1 MYPLIAKHALMV
13 SHQGLQLPLYLEVK
27 SDLLVMSKISQVKSL
42 KSWGGGEQSYIR
54 ILSVASKCE
63 HEKKT
68 GSNKCQ
74 TWCVLPPNIWSLTAV
89 KANCRAKCKLFVCF
103 WSAHFAHI
111 LFFLT
116 FRHISRSETCTLAS
130 RNHSWRP
137 KILAKN
143 ILLSKNKSSW
153 QPPPT
158 PNFECLAAKHWYLH
172 PITTRLGATDS
183 KRPCKLE

>member
-1 MYPLIAKHALMV
+1 MYPLIIAKHALMV

-42 KSWGGGEQSYIR
+42 KSWGGGEQSYMR

-116 FRHISRSETCTLAS
+116 FRHISRSETCT
-130 RNHSWRP
+130 
-137 KILAKN
+137 
-143 ILLSKNKSSW
+143 
-153 QPPPT
+153 PT

-172 PITTRLGATDS
+172 PITTCLGTTDS

>member
-1 MYPLIAKHALMV
+1 MV
-13 SHQGLQLPLYLEVK
+13 SHQGLQQPLYLGVK

-42 KSWGGGEQSYIR
+42 KSGGCGEQSYMRILV

-74 TWCVLPPNIWSLTAV
+74 TCVLPLNIWSLTAV
-89 KANCRAKCKLFVCF
+89 KANCCTKCKLFVCF

-111 LFFLT
+111 LFFFT

-130 RNHSWRP
+130 RNHRP

-153 QPPPT
+153 QQPPT
-158 PNFECLAAKHWYLH
+158 PNFECLVAKHWYLH
-172 PITTRLGATDS
+172 PITTCFFLMCTRLGVTDS